1 MKLLCILLLLAAPLS
16 GQWPGSSERYYDSGT
31 RALDRSRWEDA
42 SRYFGQEVDRKGSR
56 ADAALYWKAY
66 AESRMG
72 HREAALASLTSLR
85 RDFPA
90 SRWLNDAQALEVEVK
105 AQTGSPVSP
114 DSEQNE
120 DLKMLAL
127 NGLLHSD
134 PDQAVPIIEK
144 LLRKST
150 SRKLKERAL
159 FVLTQSKSPKA
170 MQVLHDAANGA
181 FNPDVQIQAI
191 HMYGVGQGNG
201 DELVKIYSGSK
212 EPEVKREAVNA
223 LFIQHNAKALV
234 ELARKEQVPAM
245 KQELVQKLSIMR
257 SPEATGYLVEILNK

>member
-1 MKLLCILLLLAAPLS
+1 MKRLCTIILFAATLHA
-16 GQWPGSSERYYDSGT
+16 QWNNRDRNYEEGT

-42 SRYFGQEVDRKGSR
+42 SRIFGQEAEKKGPR

-72 HREAALASLTSLR
+72 HRDNALTAIASLR
-85 RDFPA
+85 RDYA
-90 SRWLNDAQALEVEVK
+90 SSRWINDAQSLEVEVK
-105 AQTGSPVSP
+105 QQTGTPVSP
-114 DSEQNE
+114 ESEQNE

-127 NGLLHSD
+127 NGLLHND

-170 MQVLHDAANGA
+170 MQVLNEAANGS

-191 HMYGVGQGNG
+191 RMYGIGQGNS
-201 DELVKIYSGSK
+201 DELVKIYTSAK
-212 EPEVKREAVNA
+212 EPEVKREVVNA
-223 LFIQHNAKALV
+223 LFVQHNARALID
-234 ELARKEQVPAM
+234 LARKEPNQAI
-245 KQELVQKLSIMR
+245 KQDLVQKLSLMR
-257 SPEATGYLVEILNK
+257 SPDATAYLMEILNK